1 MAEFSI
7 IEEFCHGIGP
17 NHHETKLGIGDDA
30 AVVAVPA
37 GMELAI
43 SVDTMV
49 SGVHFFPDVSPAKLA
64 HKILAVN
71 LSDMAAMGAE
81 PKWATVALS
90 ISSFNSDWLEAF
102 SGALRAVA
110 ERYNVQVIG
119 GDTTQGP
126 LNLSITIMG
135 LLPKEKRLCRSSAN
149 VGDDVY
155 VSHYLGDAALGL
167 AVLQKDAKLNNRDRE
182 HVIAAL
188 ETPEPRTDLG
198 RALLDIASS
207 CLDVSDGL
215 VGDLGHICEQSNVS
229 IGIDVERIPLSSVY
243 QAFMAAGG
251 SHDLALNGGDDYEL
265 AFTANPKQRHR
276 LARLSETLGVSL
288 TRIGEVLPKCEDS
301 VIVTLNG
308 VKYPVNNSYE
318 HFLLS

>member
-17 NHHETKLGIGDDA
+17 NHEETKLSIGDDA
-30 AVVAVPA
+30 AVVSVPA
-37 GMELAI
+37 GKELAI

-49 SGVHFFPDVSPAKLA
+49 SGVHFFPDVSPTKLA

-81 PKWATVALS
+81 AKWATVALS
-90 ISSFNSDWLEAF
+90 ISSLNSDWLDAF
-102 SGALRAVA
+102 SRALRVLA
-110 ERYNVQVIG
+110 ERHNVQVIG

-135 LLPKEKRLCRSSAN
+135 LLPEEKRLCRSSAN

-155 VSHYLGDAALGL
+155 VSHFLGDAALGL
-167 AVLQKDAKLNNRDRE
+167 AVLQKGLKLDQSAQDY
-182 HVIAAL
+182 VIAAL
-188 ETPEPRTDLG
+188 ETPEPRTELG

-207 CLDVSDGL
+207 CMDISDGL

-243 QAFMAAGG
+243 QAYMTAGG
-251 SHDLALNGGDDYEL
+251 SYDLALNGGDDYEL
-265 AFTANPKQRHR
+265 AFTANPKQRSR
-276 LARLSETLGVSL
+276 LAVLSETLDISL
-288 TRIGEVLPKCEDS
+288 TRIGKVLPKCQDS
-301 VIVTLNG
+301 VIVMLNG
-308 VKYPVNNSYE
+308 VKYPISSSYE
-318 HFLLS
+318 HFS